1 VCPYLALEIA
11 RSGGNEKLDAN
22 KREQNLVKALEQGL
36 LKIMS
41 KAGISVVRSYHSAKM
56 FTAIGLGK
64 EIIDTYFPGLGSP
77 IGGIGIR
84 ELVDDILTHTSLA
97 GSAEWDGKPIKT
109 YQFKEHN
116 KGTEGERHSMTN
128 TRSKMIHELVRES
141 GIGLDKM
148 ELYDAYLKSND
159 SDSPVNIRHLL
170 QLKVAEH
177 PTPIEQVQPA
187 ADILRTFGSG
197 AMSFGAISAESQR
210 DIFEAMREIGG
221 RSNSGEGGEN
231 PYYFTD
237 GITANIKQVASGRFG
252 VTAQYLVTG
261 DEIQIKVAQ
270 GAKPGEGGQLMGVK
284 VNEDIAR
291 ARHSLPNVDLISPPP
306 LHDIYSIEDLKQLIY
321 ELKQVKPGVKVGVK
335 LVAGSNIGTI
345 AVGVAK
351 AGADVIHISG
361 ADGGTGAA
369 TLSSMKH
376 AGLPWEL
383 GLVEAHRALVENDLR
398 KRVILR
404 TDGGLQTGTDIVM
417 AALLGADE
425 FDFGKLLLVAEGCVM
440 ARICEKNTCP
450 TGIATHDPKFK
461 AKYKGSKD
469 DVVMMLRYIAEDVR
483 RQLSKLGVSNIQDI
497 VGRSD
502 LLEIHAGHLELINRR
517 GIDLG
522 QLLGDGVAPLAHGDA
537 HKAHGDAPKTHGD
550 APFAHGDA
558 MGQRGTLNARVV
570 EDATPALDAN
580 IDASLQYRITTTD
593 RAVLATL
600 SGEIAMRRHRACD
613 EARVSGGADVHRD
626 AYTGILRVR
635 FDGSAGQGFGAF
647 LEKGIDVKLY
657 GEANDSV
664 GKSMSGGRIVIQP
677 GEESVFRAEENAIL
691 GNCALYG
698 ATGGVLYV
706 NGLAGDRFAVRNSG
720 ATAVVEGTGLHACE
734 YMTNGTVVILGK
746 TSPNIGAGMTGGTLF
761 TYGDRSEHV
770 NGEYVAASKLSDTDE
785 IMLKELLEDYLSQT
799 GSNTAFAILTNWDER
814 KGRFVKWGAKSETR
828 DARNETQEARS
839 ESRDAGGEIPE
850 TRSQPRNLGDATRVS
865 K

>member
-1 VCPYLALEIA
+1 
-11 RSGGNEKLDAN
+11 
-22 KREQNLVKALEQGL
+22 
-36 LKIMS
+36 M
-41 KAGISVVRSYHSAKM
+41 
-56 FTAIGLGK
+56 
-64 EIIDTYFPGLGSP
+64 
-77 IGGIGIR
+77 
-84 ELVDDILTHTSLA
+84 
-97 GSAEWDGKPIKT
+97 
-109 YQFKEHN
+109 
-116 KGTEGERHSMTN
+116 
-128 TRSKMIHELVRES
+128 
-141 GIGLDKM
+141 
-148 ELYDAYLKSND
+148 D
-159 SDSPVNIRHLL
+159 S
-170 QLKVAEH
+170 
-177 PTPIEQVQPA
+177 VQPSTE
-187 ADILRTFGSG
+187 ILRTFGSG

-231 PYYFTD
+231 PYYYSD
-237 GITANIKQVASGRFG
+237 GITATIKQVASGRFG

-383 GLVEAHRALVENDLR
+383 GLVEAHRTLVENDLR
-398 KRVILR
+398 GRVILR

-461 AKYKGSKD
+461 AKYKGTKD
-469 DVVMMLRYIAEDVR
+469 DVVKMLQYIAEDVR
-483 RQLSKLGVSNIQDI
+483 SQLSLLGVTSIQEI

-502 LLEIHAGHLELINRR
+502 LLEINANHLDLINRR

-522 QLLGDGVAPLAHGDA
+522 QLLGNAPLPMASPWAKGGIAGGTPRTHVDVGGHG
-537 HKAHGDAPKTHGD
+537 
-550 APFAHGDA
+550 
-558 MGQRGTLNARVV
+558 GTLNDLIVT
-570 EDATPALDAN
+570 DATPALDAN
-580 IDASLQYRITTTD
+580 SDASLQYPIRTTD

-600 SGEIAMRRHRACD
+600 SGEIAMRRHRAWD
-613 EARVSGGADVHRD
+613 AARVSGGVDVHSE
-626 AYTGILRVR
+626 AYTGALRVR

-647 LEKGIDVKLY
+647 LERGIDVKLY

-677 GEESVFRAEENAIL
+677 SDESVFRAEENAIL

-761 TYGDRSEHV
+761 TYGDRSEHM
-770 NGEYVAASKLSDTDE
+770 NGEYVTAQSLSDDDDH
-785 IMLKELLEDYLSQT
+785 MLKMLLEDYLRET
-799 GSNTAFAILTNWDER
+799 GSNTASAILANWNER
-814 KGRFVKWGAKSETR
+814 KSRFVKW
-828 DARNETQEARS
+828 EA
-839 ESRDAGGEIPE
+839 
-850 TRSQPRNLGDATRVS
+850 
-865 K
+865 